1 MGWRKA
7 ANSDSVK
14 PAAIDTTT
22 SRKSVFV
29 RKDFE
34 EVPTLDEDGVRIG
47 THWEYM
53 EQKIPKE
60 DWEIYEQVAANTNG
74 ITDLENGICE
84 ESAVT
89 EERLDDIEN
98 AICELSEAIPG
109 E

>member
-1 MGWRKA
+1 MGWKKA

-14 PAAIDTTT
+14 PAAIDATT
-22 SRKSVFV
+22 SRKFVFV

-34 EVPTLDEDGVRIG
+34 EVPTIDQDGEQIG

-53 EQKIPKE
+53 EQKIQKE
-60 DWEIYEQVAANTNG
+60 DWEIYEQVATNTNG

-98 AICELSEAIPG
+98 ALCELSDAILG
-109 E
+109 